1 MQTKLFRHD
10 EIEKATLYL
19 RSHLRHGEPAAAF
32 VYFACGNVEPLSPGG
47 MWGTVYVGLPDSHRL
62 TQAFEGI
69 KQQTRLPALQGC
81 EIAMWLK
88 DCDIEDTLGVLA
100 AAIEAR

>member
-1 MQTKLFRHD
+1 M
-10 EIEKATLYL
+10 
-19 RSHLRHGEPAAAF
+19 
-32 VYFACGNVEPLSPGG
+32 
-47 MWGTVYVGLPDSHRL
+47 YVALPESRRL

-69 KQQTRLPALQGC
+69 KRQTRLPALQGF

-88 DCDIEDTLGVLA
+88 DCDIEDTLGRLA

>member
-1 MQTKLFRHD
+1 MHTKLFRQD
-10 EIEKATLYL
+10 ELEKANLYL

-32 VYFACGNVEPLSPGG
+32 VYFASGNVEPLSPGDV
-47 MWGTVYVGLPDSHRL
+47 GTMYVALPASHRL

-69 KQQTRLPALQGC
+69 KRQTRLSALQGF

-88 DCDIEDTLGVLA
+88 DCDIEDTLGRLA